1 MEKNSA
7 KFLEAA
13 TIFATELIGMAA
25 KRCAP
30 VSIPSIIA
38 LIIAEIRQAMFPN
51 LRFHLNKTRVTK
63 YSSKN

>member
-13 TIFATELIGMAA
+13 IMFATEFTGLAA

-38 LIIAEIRQAMFPN
+38 LIIAETWKAMFPN
-51 LRFHLNKTRVTK
+51 LRFHLNKTNYKKISR
-63 YSSKN
+63 N